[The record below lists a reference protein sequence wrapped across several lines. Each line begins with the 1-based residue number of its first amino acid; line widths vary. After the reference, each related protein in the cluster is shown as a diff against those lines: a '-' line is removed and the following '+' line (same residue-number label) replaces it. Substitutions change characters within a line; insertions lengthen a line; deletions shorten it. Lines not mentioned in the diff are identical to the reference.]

1 MFHFLV
7 HSVSFVISSA
17 IWLVFTVFNV
27 WMILDCVTHERG
39 SERVIW
45 ILIMLFLPYFGAV
58 VYYVFRRAQ
67 RIRAYGI

>member
-1 MFHFLV
+1 MFHFLFHTV
-7 HSVSFVISSA
+7 SVVVSGFLG
-17 IWLVFTVFNV
+17 LVCLAFQV

-45 ILIMLFLPYFGAV
+45 ILIMLFLPYVGAI